1 MSGFSAEW
9 LALREPADRRARNR
23 DLLGAMASHFADREV
38 VAIVDL
44 GCGAG
49 SNLRAMAEMLPARQ
63 NWRLVDFDPRLLD
76 AARERLVDW
85 VRESEILEDGLAL
98 AIGHRHLEIAFTEAD
113 LSNGIDL
120 LLDPAPDLVTAAAL
134 FDLVSSD
141 WINRFAASLAAHR
154 VPLYTAL
161 TYNGVENWSPPHE
174 LDGPVLAAFNAHQA
188 TDKGFGASAGP
199 RATEHLV
206 RAFEAHGYTV
216 KTAPSPWLLGPED
229 RSLMNDLAAG
239 IASAAAETG
248 QISAAQAQVWLESRR
263 KASAAE
269 IGHLDLLALPPG

>member
-120 LLDPAPDLVTAAAL
+120 LLDPAPELVTAAAL
-134 FDLVSSD
+134 FDL
-141 WINRFAASLAAHR
+141 RFQRLDRPLRGFARGFTACLSTPHSPIMASRTGHR
-154 VPLYTAL
+154 RT
-161 TYNGVENWSPPHE
+161 NWT
-174 LDGPVLAAFNAHQA
+174 G
-188 TDKGFGASAGP
+188 
-199 RATEHLV
+199 
-206 RAFEAHGYTV
+206 
-216 KTAPSPWLLGPED
+216 
-229 RSLMNDLAAG
+229 RSLPPSMR
-239 IASAAAETG
+239 IRPPT
-248 QISAAQAQVWLESRR
+248 
-263 KASAAE
+263 KASALPLARE
-269 IGHLDLLALPPG
+269 RPNTSFVLLKRMVTR

>member
-1 MSGFSAEW
+1 MMELRHEWFQCGMAGVTRARRSPCAQSGSPWGDGQPFRRPRGRRHCRSGLRGRVELAGHGGNASGSAE
-9 LALREPADRRARNR
+9 LA
-23 DLLGAMASHFADREV
+23 
-38 VAIVDL
+38 
-44 GCGAG
+44 
-49 SNLRAMAEMLPARQ
+49 
-63 NWRLVDFDPRLLD
+63 LVDFDPRLLD

-161 TYNGVENWSPPHE
+161 
-174 LDGPVLAAFNAHQA
+174 
-188 TDKGFGASAGP
+188 
-199 RATEHLV
+199 HL
-206 RAFEAHGYTV
+206 
-216 KTAPSPWLLGPED
+216 
-229 RSLMNDLAAG
+229 
-239 IASAAAETG
+239 
-248 QISAAQAQVWLESRR
+248 
-263 KASAAE
+263 
-269 IGHLDLLALPPG
+269 